1 MLAAIHIGTY
11 WTILGQK
18 KFILP
23 GYTLAP
29 FNGSL
34 ERSLKLDVVL
44 VFFKNYNTF
53 KVVSVKTDRVKMY
66 VYFTFLWFRCFVH
79 EKGSISRQHP
89 VLPIK
94 KVLSQIVM

>member
-23 GYTLAP
+23 GYTVVP

-34 ERSLKLDVVL
+34 ERSLKQDVAL

-66 VYFTFLWFRCFVH
+66 VYFSFCGLDVMFMRKGQFRDNIRYFPLR
-79 EKGSISRQHP
+79 KFY
-89 VLPIK
+89 LK
-94 KVLSQIVM
+94 